1 MRRLALLLIVLS
13 IAGGGVFWTL
23 SRPASLS
30 DDWASVPEGDE
41 DAGRLLFAAAGCAS
55 CHTPPKAA
63 DETLVLSGGRAF
75 PSEFGT
81 FFASNISTD
90 PEVGIGAWSFEQFA
104 LALTEGVSPEGR
116 HYYPAFP
123 YTSYAKMSPGD
134 VADLFAYIQ
143 TLPADA
149 TSSTPHDINFPF
161 TLRRGIGLWKA
172 LYMTPDYHLSDTTT
186 PQMERGRYLVEA
198 LAHCAECHTPRTML
212 GGLDKKRW
220 MRGAP
225 DPAGEGRI
233 PGITPAQLDW
243 SEADLLAYF
252 TTGLTPDYDS
262 AGGDMVD
269 VIENLGQL
277 SDADR
282 AAIAAYVLSIPD
294 AD

>member
-1 MRRLALLLIVLS
+1 MRGLLGFVLIVAA
-13 IAGGGVFWTL
+13 AGLLAFWIMT
-23 SRPASLS
+23 RPASLS
-30 DDWASVPEGDE
+30 DNWSETAPGDAE
-41 DAGRLLFAAAGCAS
+41 AGRLVFAAAGCAS
-55 CHTPPKAA
+55 CHSSPKAEDDA
-63 DETLVLSGGRAF
+63 LTLSGGRAF

-81 FFASNISTD
+81 FYASNISSDT
-90 PEVGIGAWSFEQFA
+90 EAGIGAWSFEQFA
-104 LALTEGVSPEGR
+104 LAVTQGISPQGQ

-123 YTSYAKMSPGD
+123 FASYTRMSRED
-134 VADLFAYIQ
+134 VADLFSYIR
-143 TLPADA
+143 TLPADP
-149 TSSTPHDINFPF
+149 TLNTPHDIGFPF
-161 TLRRGIGLWKA
+161 TIRRGIGLWKA
-172 LYMTPDYHLSDTTT
+172 LYMTPEYHMSDATT

-212 GGLDKKRW
+212 GGLDRTRW

-262 AGGDMVD
+262 TGGDMVD

-282 AAIAAYVLSIPD
+282 AAIAAYVVSIPD